1 MLDTTKELNKE
12 NINNFN
18 DRLSTKTLN
27 HSNAPIML
35 FNPENSCPQFK
46 LESNSNKAEDT
57 EKFNFSSRFV
67 EGFTQIMKAE
77 LAEQKKVIA
86 DKYKAE
92 MDKQHEAE
100 EFYQSHIDT
109 LKSKIRQ
116 LEELVTSA
124 TLEANNERQK
134 RVQSEDIARKA
145 FGELINN
152 ATTQNQL
159 IKQYEVDNNKLDLKL
174 DLLNQVHKDLLREIN
189 VSTIKLEDSEQQNQI
204 LRSENTTLSDE
215 LTTLTFELEN
225 AKTALK
231 EQKSELVSLSTVHT
245 GLEEEVTRLAS
256 VESENKS
263 EIAKLSE
270 SNAKLLR
277 KKDSLNTAIADART
291 EINALNEDLDVAK
304 ARYLNLKDANI
315 ELEKENKIL
324 KASSKEPIELK
335 GKDKLPAD
343 SIKELKVRLSAAL
356 DKVNQTNASR
366 LELLIKVKEQ
376 ADTIDLLT
384 NRGGLLAS

>member
-12 NINNFN
+12 SVNNFN
-18 DRLSTKTLN
+18 DRTSTKTLS
-27 HSNAPIML
+27 HSNIPIML
-35 FNPENSCPQFK
+35 FNPENISSHLK
-46 LESNSNKAEDT
+46 LETNSSKAKDT
-57 EKFNFSSRFV
+57 EEFKFSSRFV
-67 EGFTQIMKAE
+67 EGFTQLMKAE

-92 MDKQHEAE
+92 MDKQHEADK
-100 EFYQSHIDT
+100 FYQSYIDT

-124 TLEANNERQK
+124 TLKANNERQK
-134 RVQSEDIARKA
+134 RIQSEGIARKA
-145 FGELINN
+145 FDELINN
-152 ATTQNQL
+152 AATQNQL
-159 IKQYEVDNNKLDLKL
+159 INQYEVDNNKLALKL
-174 DLLNQVHKDLLREIN
+174 DLINQVHKDLLREIN
-189 VSTIKLEDSEQQNQI
+189 VSTIKLEDSEQQNQM
-204 LRSENTTLSDE
+204 LRSENTTLRGK
-215 LTTLTFELEN
+215 LTALTFEIEN
-225 AKTALK
+225 AKTAIK

-245 GLEEEVTRLAS
+245 GLEEEITRLAS

-304 ARYLNLKDANI
+304 ARYLNFKEANI

-384 NRGGLLAS
+384 NKGSLLAS